1 MHTQAHYAFSSKPKM
16 SRTFHSP
23 FNLECFTLNL
33 TLNNTKRPIKCVRI
47 KCICTM
53 ENVFIL
59 STPFEKLLAQ
69 FKRNAKC
76 ERKKKTRMNSSSM
89 PDDNVICFMCS
100 IFYVVTNR
108 NFPLQKTTTT
118 TTTTTLRIKCGV
130 RNSIQKEKH
139 REKEREKAKKSHNE
153 SKRSSFMYFNINDTI
168 TKHHVLHMNN

>member
-100 IFYVVTNR
+100 IFLCRYQPKFSFAKNY
-108 NFPLQKTTTT
+108 NNN
-118 TTTTTLRIKCGV
+118 
-130 RNSIQKEKH
+130 NSIKNQMRSSKQHTKRETQ
-139 REKEREKAKKSHNE
+139 RERERESEKEPQ
-153 SKRSSFMYFNINDTI
+153 
-168 TKHHVLHMNN
+168 